1 MTPARTCQFS
11 GTAGGL
17 GTAPTEQRLRLC
29 WLGAILEQPRWV
41 FPFILS
47 VSQPKG
53 ASMKVTFSHIQAEF
67 RQPIENE
74 CARHV
79 EKLNRWL
86 KRYAPDSVQLHTGL
100 EKLPRKTEYSFSLN
114 LALPTGS
121 LHATGSAA
129 DARTSAKAA
138 FAELEK
144 QLKKHQEKL
153 RKDYIWKRKRGR
165 GAVKPAEKLAGD

>member
-1 MTPARTCQFS
+1 
-11 GTAGGL
+11 
-17 GTAPTEQRLRLC
+17 
-29 WLGAILEQPRWV
+29 
-41 FPFILS
+41 
-47 VSQPKG
+47 
-53 ASMKVTFSHIQAEF
+53 MKVTLSHIEPEY
-67 RQPIENE
+67 RQSIEDE
-74 CARHV
+74 CARHI

-86 KRYAPDSVQLHTGL
+86 KKYEADAVQLHTGL
-100 EKLPRKTEYSFSLN
+100 EILPRKAEYNFSLN
-114 LALPTGS
+114 LALPTGT

-165 GAVKPAEKLAGD
+165 GIVKPSAEPAGD